1 MNIRL
6 EDLPEDTHQLVEIV
20 GMEKMIEIVKSYGG
34 DTLYIPMYSSLL
46 RCDKTKKV
54 VKEYNG
60 KNGRALMRKYGIT
73 YSQLQYML
81 KKGKVK

>member
-1 MNIRL
+1 MSVQLYDVPWDLQERVNI
-6 EDLPEDTHQLVEIV
+6 I

-34 DTLYIPMYSSLL
+34 DTLYIPMYSSLV

-81 KKGKVK
+81 KNEKTK